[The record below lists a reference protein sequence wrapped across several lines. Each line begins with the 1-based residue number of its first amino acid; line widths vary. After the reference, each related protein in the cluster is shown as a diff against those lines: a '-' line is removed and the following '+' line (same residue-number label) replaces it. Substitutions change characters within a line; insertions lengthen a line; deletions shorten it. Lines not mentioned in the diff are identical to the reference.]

1 LSRVIDSLV
10 EVRDVRHPCGLH
22 GGSSST
28 APAPGLITTILFY
41 VTIDVGISPL
51 VSVLMRQYMPLRGP
65 VMGLNS
71 TGQNVGLV
79 AGTGLATVALSMGG
93 YVGLAV
99 TLLVISLVALGCLLV
114 ARRSPAT
121 ASPTV

>member
-1 LSRVIDSLV
+1 
-10 EVRDVRHPCGLH
+10 
-22 GGSSST
+22 
-28 APAPGLITTILFY
+28 
-41 VTIDVGISPL
+41 
-51 VSVLMRQYMPLRGP
+51 LRGP

-79 AGTGLATVALSMGG
+79 AGTGLAPVALSMGG